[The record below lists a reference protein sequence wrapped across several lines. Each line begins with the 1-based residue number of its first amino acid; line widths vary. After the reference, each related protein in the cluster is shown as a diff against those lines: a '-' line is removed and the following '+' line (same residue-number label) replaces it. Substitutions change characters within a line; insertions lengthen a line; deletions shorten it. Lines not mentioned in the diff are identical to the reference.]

1 MKMKIFAGIIALLMI
16 VGYFLN
22 VNSVTENNSV
32 KISAA
37 VQDILDGK
45 KTDDIFT
52 YDQLKKLEN
61 FRTKFIK
68 ENFPEYK
75 IEAFQPDDEAV
86 VYLMLIVKPRFE
98 GDSGIILYMTFEL
111 NDAESLEVEN
121 IIISNWVKIDFNAK
135 QF

>member
-16 VGYFLN
+16 AGYFLH
-22 VNSVTENNSV
+22 VHSETENNSAIIA
-32 KISAA
+32 KT

-45 KTDDIFT
+45 KADDIFT
-52 YDQLKKLEN
+52 DAQLKKLED

-68 ENFPEYK
+68 ENFPEYRV
-75 IEAFQPDDEAV
+75 EAFQPDDEKV

-111 NDAESLEVEN
+111 YDIESLKVEN
-121 IIISNWVKIDFNAK
+121 IIISNWVKIDFSAK